1 MEKRMSIDT
10 LGYVKRLTAA
20 GVEQVQAEAHAEAL
34 RDHLV
39 PQLATSHDLEKLAS
53 RLEATLWK
61 HSLAVITS
69 VLAVGLALLR
79 FGQH

>member
-1 MEKRMSIDT
+1 MSIDT

-20 GVEQVQAEAHAEAL
+20 GVERDKAEAHAEAL

-53 RLEATLWK
+53 RLEAALWK
-61 HSLAVITS
+61 HTVAIIASVVAVS
-69 VLAVGLALLR
+69 GFLLR
-79 FGQH
+79 FAH